1 MKNEKRVRRDEQCTG
16 IGRRIHMMISRQFLA
31 WASYY
36 SGTLVHGPCFGAV
49 KTRINIVTIPSSKTY
64 TLDPA
69 DSCLC
74 SGFDLLN
81 NLAYMGMITNNGMHN
96 TSKRRKDLPL
106 NTFVAEGC

>member
-1 MKNEKRVRRDEQCTG
+1 MKNEKRARRDEQCTG
-16 IGRRIHMMISRQFLA
+16 IRMMISRQFLA

-64 TLDPA
+64 TLDLA
-69 DSCLC
+69 ASCLC

-81 NLAYMGMITNNGMHN
+81 NLAYMGMMNNNGMYV
-96 TSKRRKDLPL
+96 TSKTEER
-106 NTFVAEGC
+106 TYH